1 MNKSILLITLFITLP
16 VKAEMSLPHGLN
28 GYSVWY
34 GYSYGSAMTL
44 CSLVFG
50 NQLSAKAARD
60 NMNEFIAGL
69 DPNHKIPAEAGFAAA
84 RNAQEFCNQL
94 FD

>member
-1 MNKSILLITLFITLP
+1 
-16 VKAEMSLPHGLN
+16 MS
-28 GYSVWY
+28 
-34 GYSYGSAMTL
+34 L

-69 DPNHKIPAEAGFAAA
+69 DPKHKIPAEAGFAAA